1 MKFLKNYS
9 LKDIELAEIYPS
21 VKNNLLLGYFNEKEK
36 KRTIWVDVQIVKS
49 EYSFVGSVTFGACAT
64 KIVTEKEAEEIMEKI
79 RRYVASVNQ
88 S

>member
-9 LKDIELAEIYPS
+9 PKHIELAEIYPS
-21 VKNNLLLGYFNEKEK
+21 VKNNLLLGYFNEMEK
-36 KRTIWVDVQIVKS
+36 THIVWVDVQIVKS
-49 EYSFVGSVTFGACAT
+49 EYSFVGSATFGACAT
-64 KIVTEKEAEEIMEKI
+64 KIVTEKEVEEIMEKI